1 MPVAS
6 GGDGDSTQFWY
17 VGYDPVLDEVVVAHQ
32 GTDTSKLWVIDLIVL
47 STDNNFKVQPAW
59 SGGAL

>member
-17 VGYDPVLDEVVVAHQ
+17 VGYDPILDEVVVAHQ
-32 GTDTSKLWVIDLIVL
+32 GTDTSKL
-47 STDNNFKVQPAW
+47 
-59 SGGAL
+59 